1 MPSAGDVL
9 ALRDKGRMRSHSSS
23 VSIWKTETRMAEII
37 RIKDRLSL
45 SDRRVR
51 RDGMAAEVLLFTG
64 IRYERYEQQRK
75 KDNRLPALPRPVD
88 GGMDQRP

>member
-1 MPSAGDVL
+1 
-9 ALRDKGRMRSHSSS
+9 
-23 VSIWKTETRMAEII
+23 MAEII

-51 RDGMAAEVLLFTG
+51 RDGTAAEVLLFTG
-64 IRYERYEQQRK
+64 IRYERYEPQK
-75 KDNRLPALPRPVD
+75 KEKRLPALPRPLD